1 MELFTTVNRIRQSGW
16 RANSN
21 GVDKELKGGRIQL
34 RRHSYCPENYQLPQ
48 WIQNNSASMSCLRPR
63 KKKTHND
70 SMKLWC
76 VFLASDSS
84 ALNSYDAR
92 IPYHVIEHL
101 IIFFLVVLAVF
112 FRMVSLLLLPDCEP
126 TKAWEHMWLRRSE
139 WDLWD
144 PFMSAAAE
152 DEDWQF
158 VARPSSNRHFV
169 FGKFLITPFVFISL
183 WLMEK
188 KRGVNVFSRDAVTIY
203 VAFSHLR

>member
-1 MELFTTVNRIRQSGW
+1 MFKT
-16 RANSN
+16 
-21 GVDKELKGGRIQL
+21 
-34 RRHSYCPENYQLPQ
+34 
-48 WIQNNSASMSCLRPR
+48 
-63 KKKTHND
+63 KKKNPQRLHEAL
-70 SMKLWC
+70 MC
-76 VFLASDSS
+76 FFLASDSS
-84 ALNSYDAR
+84 AFNSYDAR

-188 KRGVNVFSRDAVTIY
+188 KGGVDVFSRDAVTIY